1 MKRLVL
7 TLLVL
12 LATAAPGLAAPGD
25 SVERVFPMGAVQVP
39 LPSGPWVVAAE
50 TREGEGPG
58 TIQSVVLAQIKDQRV
73 VGIILARANPIPS
86 TAIFGTSA
94 ECDRSDIYLA
104 YTAYDTPQDG
114 LCGFANLVV
123 AGGTEAPV
131 WIAAR
136 DWLRGRG
143 VTISETWLMAGFRAR
158 VRPRMLDVRY
168 HFPPPSDAAGPWA
181 TNPWSPARIGDDPTR
196 SAAIVQLGLWAA
208 WMRDPVER
216 GVRGRIEDVELPPM
230 PFAGVEM
237 ANALITA
244 RLRALDRLRDSGAI
258 GPEDYAQQRL
268 ALERVEAEPDQSE
281 MPLWL
286 RTVWKTVTYRVA
298 SIADSLAV
306 SYILLGSVYQTLGF
320 AVIGELI
327 RPPAVYIHEI
337 AWARSGIGRA
347 AAPARPREFPDIGV
361 TR

>member
-1 MKRLVL
+1 MKRLFL
-7 TLLVL
+7 TLAIL
-12 LATAAPGLAAPGD
+12 LANVVPGLSAPGD
-25 SVERVFPMGAVQVP
+25 AVERVFPMGAVQVP
-39 LPSGPWVVAAE
+39 LPAGPWVVAAE
-50 TREGEGPG
+50 AREGEGPG

-73 VGIILARANPIPS
+73 AGVILARANPNPL
-86 TAIFGTSA
+86 TAIFGSTT
-94 ECDRSDIYLA
+94 ECARTDIYLA

-114 LCGFANLVV
+114 LCGYANLVV
-123 AGGTEAPV
+123 AGGAEAPV
-131 WIAAR
+131 WVAAR

-143 VTISETWLMAGFRAR
+143 VTVPETWLMAGFRAR
-158 VRPRMLDVRY
+158 VRPRLLDVRY
-168 HFPPPSDAAGPWA
+168 HFPPPSDAAGAWA
-181 TNPWSPARIGDDPTR
+181 TNPWNPTRVAENPARA
-196 SAAIVQLGLWAA
+196 AAILQLGLWAA

-230 PFAGVEM
+230 PFAGVDM
-237 ANALITA
+237 AQALVGA
-244 RLRALDRLRDSGAI
+244 RLRALDKLRDSGAI
-258 GPEDYAQQRL
+258 RPEDYAQQRL
-268 ALERVEAEPDQSE
+268 ALERVEAEPEQSE

-286 RTVWKTVTYRVA
+286 RSVWKTVTYRVA

-347 AAPARPREFPDIGV
+347 AAPARPREFLDVGV

>member
-1 MKRLVL
+1 MKRLLL
-7 TLLVL
+7 TLAILLVSVG
-12 LATAAPGLAAPGD
+12 PGLAAPGD
-25 SVERVFPMGAVQVP
+25 SAERVFPMGAVQVP
-39 LPSGPWVVAAE
+39 LPTGPWVVAAE

-58 TIQSVVLAQIKDQRV
+58 TIQSVVLVQIAAQRV
-73 VGIILARANPIPS
+73 TGVVLARANPNPL
-86 TAIFGTSA
+86 TAIFGSTA
-94 ECDRSDIYLA
+94 ECERTDIYLA

-143 VTISETWLMAGFRAR
+143 VTIPETWLMAGFRAR
-158 VRPRMLDVRY
+158 VRPRLLDVRY

-181 TNPWSPARIGDDPTR
+181 TNPWNPARVAEDPAR

-230 PFAGVEM
+230 PFAGIDM
-237 ANALITA
+237 TQALVAA
-244 RLRALDRLRDSGAI
+244 RLRALDKLRESGAI
-258 GPEDYAQQRL
+258 GVEDYARQRL
-268 ALERVEAEPDQSE
+268 ALEQVEAEPEQSE
-281 MPLWL
+281 MPLWV
-286 RTVWKTVTYRVA
+286 RSVWKTVTYRVA

-347 AAPARPREFPDIGV
+347 AAPARPREFPDIGG